1 MSIQANLMEVKM
13 DKYTLNRENTLL
25 LIIDIQER
33 LAPVVRQEK
42 EVIENNKILIK
53 TANTLNIP
61 IIVTEQ
67 YPKGLGPTVR
77 EVKDSLQDAKIFE
90 KISFTACT
98 EEVME
103 SLEGHGRKKIIITGM
118 ETHVCVFQTARDLLD
133 KGYQVFLVADGVSSR
148 TKENYKNSLEL
159 MRDMGA
165 LISNTETIVFDL
177 LKKAGTPE
185 FKALSKLIK

>member
-1 MSIQANLMEVKM
+1 M